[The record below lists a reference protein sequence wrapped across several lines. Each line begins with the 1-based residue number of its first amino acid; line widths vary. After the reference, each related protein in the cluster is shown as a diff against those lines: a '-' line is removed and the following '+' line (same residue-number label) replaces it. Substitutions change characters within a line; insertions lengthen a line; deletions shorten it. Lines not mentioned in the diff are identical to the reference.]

1 MYPNRKKRNAF
12 CWQFQWYAWEF
23 TCFPR
28 RKISVLYRF
37 LYAKFHEFS
46 FHKHDLCFFRN
57 SSKNTIEISLRK
69 SSFGFCYYSRCLC
82 YINRHA
88 TREIDSTHTHYKRQ
102 FHISPHFRMKVYLVQ
117 ENHEQCCIINGSE
130 WLLRSRILYSFKTYT
145 SSKKFRGNS
154 ISLIHRSAIVSISTF
169 NFLKIETS
177 RLTVRNFQLIRYSVE
192 KVEEERYH
200 FRYHMLF
207 KSDVPRSARKL
218 VTSIAGV
225 FFQNSCLEFPD
236 SRGEGNWVIASQ
248 RKGGWL
254 QGESQS

>member
-88 TREIDSTHTHYKRQ
+88 TREIDSTHTHTHTLQKVVS
-102 FHISPHFRMKVYLVQ
+102 HITTF
-117 ENHEQCCIINGSE
+117 
-130 WLLRSRILYSFKTYT
+130 SRE
-145 SSKKFRGNS
+145 S
-154 ISLIHRSAIVSISTF
+154 IS
-169 NFLKIETS
+169 
-177 RLTVRNFQLIRYSVE
+177 
-192 KVEEERYH
+192 
-200 FRYHMLF
+200 
-207 KSDVPRSARKL
+207 
-218 VTSIAGV
+218 
-225 FFQNSCLEFPD
+225 CL
-236 SRGEGNWVIASQ
+236 
-248 RKGGWL
+248 
-254 QGESQS
+254 GES